1 MKFIQ
6 RLGYYLTGFAIGL
19 VMLIFF
25 LNGKRASC
33 SYLPN
38 ARVTKNIS
46 EKKITFDENAKRK
59 VSVLKFDTTQ
69 INKMMLHG
77 DVDFGASDQRH
88 KPCGIYN
95 ITCELQDKTIEFT
108 VKNCDSLATV
118 TNMKYAEEN

>member
-6 RLGYYLTGFAIGL
+6 RLGYYLTGFSIGL
-19 VMLIFF
+19 IILIFF

-46 EKKITFDENAKRK
+46 EKKITFDQNAQKQ
-59 VSVLKFDTTQ
+59 VFELKFDTTQ
-69 INKMMLHG
+69 INTLMQHG
-77 DVDFGASDQRH
+77 DVDFGKSDQRR

-95 ITCELQDKTIEFT
+95 ITCKVGEQPIEFT

-118 TNMKYAEEN
+118 MDMKPVKN